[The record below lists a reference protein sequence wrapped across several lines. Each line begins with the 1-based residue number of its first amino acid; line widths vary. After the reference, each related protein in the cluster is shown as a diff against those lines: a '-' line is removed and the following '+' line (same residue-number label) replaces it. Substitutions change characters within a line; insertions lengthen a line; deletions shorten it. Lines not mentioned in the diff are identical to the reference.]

1 MAKELNETFPGI
13 EAVND
18 FYTPY
23 YMKEFFPDEVKNAS
37 APWKQLPPEERP
49 VRLLKD
55 MRQPFTEVINNNEND
70 LFPAERVRNFID
82 GMLAALGY
90 TQEGKIG
97 RASCRER
104 V

>member
-1 MAKELNETFPGI
+1 
-13 EAVND
+13 
-18 FYTPY
+18 
-23 YMKEFFPDEVKNAS
+23 MKSAS

-55 MRQPFTEVINNNEND
+55 MRQTFTEVVNNNEND

-90 TQEGKIG
+90 TQEGIKPKTRDCLTGFQGSLFLSTIRSMIPMG
-97 RASCRER
+97 LRACKFW
-104 V
+104 